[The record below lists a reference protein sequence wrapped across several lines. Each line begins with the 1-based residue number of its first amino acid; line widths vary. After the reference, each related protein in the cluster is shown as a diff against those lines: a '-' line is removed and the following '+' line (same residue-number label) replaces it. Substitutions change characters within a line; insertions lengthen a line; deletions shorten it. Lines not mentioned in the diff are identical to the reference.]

1 MQECEQ
7 ENFVYSVIVHD
18 KVWMVLEKIQKNVK
32 LVKMEI
38 AQLSILLLLLS
49 LKSGFG
55 KEVCPKICTCD
66 VFEGY
71 KRADCR

>member
-1 MQECEQ
+1 
-7 ENFVYSVIVHD
+7 
-18 KVWMVLEKIQKNVK
+18 
-32 LVKMEI
+32 MEI
-38 AQLSILLLLLS
+38 VEKLIILVLLLGKCS
-49 LKSGFG
+49 QG